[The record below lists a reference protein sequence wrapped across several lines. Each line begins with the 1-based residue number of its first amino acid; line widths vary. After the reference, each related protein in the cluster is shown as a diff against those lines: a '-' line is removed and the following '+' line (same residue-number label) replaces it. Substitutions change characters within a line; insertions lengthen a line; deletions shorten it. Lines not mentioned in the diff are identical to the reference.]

1 MKIIKVIFLDID
13 GVVNSE
19 ETLKRTKGGILGIDP
34 YLVSIFNRIIFATD
48 AKIVLS
54 SSWRHSKEGRDEV
67 RQQIMDFIDVT
78 PRMPLLGG
86 SETMERGKEI
96 KAWLD
101 KHPEVEKYAILD
113 DDSDFLPDQPLF
125 KTTWKKGLTEEI
137 AKEVIKHLKN

>member
-137 AKEVIKHLKN
+137 AKEVIKHLNN